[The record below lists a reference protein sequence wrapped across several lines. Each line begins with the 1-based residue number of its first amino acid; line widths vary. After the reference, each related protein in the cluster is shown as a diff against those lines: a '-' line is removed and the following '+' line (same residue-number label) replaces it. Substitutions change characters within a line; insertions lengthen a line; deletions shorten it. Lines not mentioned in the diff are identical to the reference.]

1 MVQIPKEQEGGG
13 SSENSPPTL
22 VVSSEVTIVN
32 SFLSIGYIY
41 KQARNPFSV
50 LGGKGGVYSRLLY
63 F

>member
-32 SFLSIGYIY
+32 SFLSIGYVY
-41 KQARNPFSV
+41 KQARNPICFRGQRGSIQ
-50 LGGKGGVYSRLLY
+50 
-63 F
+63 